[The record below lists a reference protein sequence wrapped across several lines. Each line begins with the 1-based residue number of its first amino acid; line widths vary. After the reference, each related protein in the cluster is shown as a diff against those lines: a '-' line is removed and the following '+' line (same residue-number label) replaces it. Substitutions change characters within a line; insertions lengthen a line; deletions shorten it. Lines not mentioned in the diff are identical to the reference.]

1 MTKTH
6 TDQRDRTLLLAG
18 ILQEETDLRHPLS
31 LQQLIQRLEEQ
42 GAPAERKSVYRDL
55 AALRKHGMEIA
66 FRRGKSGGWYL
77 AQRIFSPEELE
88 LIADAVGVYPY
99 LSGEQRGALLEQL
112 EALSCVH
119 QRRRLRRPV
128 SLAQPSEQDTA
139 AMQTVLER
147 IHTACQEQRALSFIP
162 YDYNSKLEKV
172 PAGSRQL
179 VSPKGLLWTGQG
191 YRLLAWDH
199 EGETLRLYRP
209 DRMGKVLIAGAPAQG
224 PAADAALW
232 ASVPFG
238 LDPQRRERVKL
249 RCRKELAGEV
259 AERFG
264 PEAVAAPLEDG
275 FLLTAD
281 VVLGP
286 AFWAWLRAYRD
297 QAQLVGPTVAV
308 ELWREQCRDLPAQAW
323 AV

>member
-6 TDQRDRTLLLAG
+6 TDQRDRTLLLAR

-31 LQQLIQRLEEQ
+31 LQQLIQRLEDQ

-55 AALRKHGMEIA
+55 AALRRHGMAID
-66 FRRGKSGGWYL
+66 FRRGKAGGWYL
-77 AQRIFSPEELE
+77 AQRTFSSEELG
-88 LIADAVGVYPY
+88 LIADAIGVYPY
-99 LSGEQRGALLEQL
+99 LSAVQRAALLEQL
-112 EALSCVH
+112 EELSCVH
-119 QRRRLRRPV
+119 QRHRLRRPV
-128 SLAQPSEQDTA
+128 SLAQSSEQEA
-139 AMQTVLER
+139 GAMQAVLER
-147 IHTACQEQRALSFIP
+147 VHTACQEQRALSFIP

-172 PAGSRQL
+172 PVGSRQL

-199 EGETLRLYRP
+199 EGEVLRLYRL

-224 PAADAALW
+224 PAADAGLW

-249 RCRKELAGEV
+249 RCRKELAGEA

-264 PEAVAAPLEDG
+264 PEAVAAPMEDG

-286 AFWAWLRAYRD
+286 EFWAWLRAYQE
-297 QAQLVGPTVAV
+297 QAELVGPTIAV
-308 ELWREQCRDLPAQAW
+308 ELWREQCRETPLQAW

>member
-6 TDQRDRTLLLAG
+6 TDQRDRTLLLARM
-18 ILQEETDLRHPLS
+18 LQEETDLHHPLS
-31 LQQLIQRLEEQ
+31 LQQLIQRLEAQ

-55 AALRKHGMEIA
+55 AALRKHGMEVA
-66 FRRGKSGGWYL
+66 FRRGKAGGWYL
-77 AQRIFSPEELE
+77 ARRSFTPEELG
-88 LIADAVGVYPY
+88 LLADAVGVYPY
-99 LSGEQRGALLEQL
+99 LDAAQRSALLEQL
-112 EALSCVH
+112 ETLACVH

-128 SLAQPSEQDTA
+128 SLAQHSTQEA
-139 AMQTVLER
+139 AAVQGVLER
-147 IHTACQEQRALSFIP
+147 IHTACQEQKALSFCP
-162 YDYNSKLEKV
+162 LEYSSTLEKI
-172 PAGSRQL
+172 PAGPRQL
-179 VSPKGLLWTGQG
+179 ISPKGLLWTGQG

-199 EGETLRLYRP
+199 EGESLRLYQP
-209 DRMGKVLIAGAPAQG
+209 ERMGKVLITGAPAQG
-224 PAADAALW
+224 PAADVGLW

-249 RCRKELAGEV
+249 RCRKELAGEA

-264 PEAVAAPLEDG
+264 PEAVAVPIEDG

-286 AFWAWLRAYRD
+286 AFWTWLRAYQE
-297 QAQLVGPTVAV
+297 QAELVGPTVAV
-308 ELWREQCRDLPAQAW
+308 ELWREQCRETPQRAW